1 MGHSLYR
8 ISKVTLSIFKK
19 HNEKIDNPSIKIY
32 VNKMQNRITFKI
44 KAWYYFEL
52 LTTETM
58 KLLGSAENKI
68 TINKN
73 GENLPHLEITVS
85 SIINSL

>member
-8 ISKVTLSIFKK
+8 ISKAILSIFKK

-32 VNKMQNRITFKI
+32 ANEMQNRITFKI

-52 LTTETM
+52 LTPETM
-58 KLLGSAENKI
+58 KLLEALK
-68 TINKN
+68 TK
-73 GENLPHLEITVS
+73 
-85 SIINSL
+85 